1 MSSRTTAPGTGPT
14 GRGAVVPPPESVP
27 VLERPL
33 GRLVGGRTAAQLAR
47 YGLDTG
53 ADLMRHLPR
62 RYDTWGEL
70 TDLRTL
76 VDGEQVTL
84 QAEVTRC
91 SSRRTR
97 SGRPPAV
104 LEATVTDG
112 VGEMDVVLFG
122 TVRLMSTYATRL
134 APGTT
139 VLLSGK
145 VGRHHG
151 RRQLA
156 SPRFQVLDDLDQA
169 GREALLARPVP
180 IYPATDALP
189 SWRVATAVRT
199 VLDQLGPDDVPEPLP
214 PDLRAREQLVDALTA
229 YQWVHAPATT
239 AQWKAAR
246 RRLRHE
252 EALVLLTALAAAR
265 AEHAA
270 TTSAVAWPVPAPTG
284 SLRADLDAAL
294 PYALTGAQQRVGA
307 EIAQDLASTV
317 PMQRLLQGDVG
328 SGKTLVALRAMLQVV
343 GAGGQAALLA
353 PTEVL
358 AAQHRDSLEQ
368 LLGPCGQA
376 GRLGGADAAA
386 PPAPGVV
393 APGSTPAPPA
403 RDVVRATRVHLLTGS
418 TPAPRRREILA
429 ALAGGEPSVV
439 VGTHALLAE
448 TVQLPFLGLVVVDEQ
463 HRFGVAQRD
472 ALRERG
478 AVADPVTGVPRTP
491 HLLVMTATPIPRTIA
506 MTVFGDLAVSV
517 LDELP
522 AGRGRVQTFLV
533 PWDRPAW
540 VAGLWRR
547 AAQEVAAGGR
557 VYVVCPRI
565 DATDT
570 AGEEDGAGT
579 TAGAGEAAG
588 PGRGERGQGRAS
600 PGRPTGPGGA
610 GRGQGRGGAPPPPGE
625 APGRPLASVAE
636 WARLLAAEPALAGVG
651 VTSLTGRM
659 SPADKEAAM
668 RAFASGRCPLMVST
682 TVVEVGVDVPEATMM
697 VVLDADRFGLSQ
709 LHQLR
714 GRVGRGSRPS
724 VCMAVTGAE
733 VDSTAF
739 HRLKAFAGTTDGF
752 ALAEAD
758 LELRSEGNVLGAA
771 QSGRRS
777 DLDLLRVTRDADLIE
792 RVRSQA
798 EAIVAADPGL
808 EDHPALAAA
817 ITQRL
822 DEENQAYLERS

>member
-1 MSSRTTAPGTGPT
+1 M
-14 GRGAVVPPPESVP
+14 
-27 VLERPL
+27 
-33 GRLVGGRTAAQLAR
+33 
-47 YGLDTG
+47 
-53 ADLMRHLPR
+53 
-62 RYDTWGEL
+62 
-70 TDLRTL
+70 
-76 VDGEQVTL
+76 
-84 QAEVTRC
+84 
-91 SSRRTR
+91 
-97 SGRPPAV
+97 
-104 LEATVTDG
+104 
-112 VGEMDVVLFG
+112 
-122 TVRLMSTYATRL
+122 
-134 APGTT
+134 
-139 VLLSGK
+139 
-145 VGRHHG
+145 
-151 RRQLA
+151 
-156 SPRFQVLDDLDQA
+156 
-169 GREALLARPVP
+169 
-180 IYPATDALP
+180 
-189 SWRVATAVRT
+189 
-199 VLDQLGPDDVPEPLP
+199 
-214 PDLRAREQLVDALTA
+214 
-229 YQWVHAPATT
+229 
-239 AQWKAAR
+239 
-246 RRLRHE
+246 
-252 EALVLLTALAAAR
+252 
-265 AEHAA
+265 
-270 TTSAVAWPVPAPTG
+270 
-284 SLRADLDAAL
+284 
-294 PYALTGAQQRVGA
+294 
-307 EIAQDLASTV
+307 
-317 PMQRLLQGDVG
+317 
-328 SGKTLVALRAMLQVV
+328 
-343 GAGGQAALLA
+343 
-353 PTEVL
+353 
-358 AAQHRDSLEQ
+358 
-368 LLGPCGQA
+368 
-376 GRLGGADAAA
+376 
-386 PPAPGVV
+386 
-393 APGSTPAPPA
+393 
-403 RDVVRATRVHLLTGS
+403 
-418 TPAPRRREILA
+418 
-429 ALAGGEPSVV
+429 
-439 VGTHALLAE
+439 
-448 TVQLPFLGLVVVDEQ
+448 VVDEQ

-798 EAIVAADPGL
+798 EAIVATDPGL